1 MTDPGHAMVYETGP
15 FFVETDAVFVP
26 QPVSGGPWD
35 PGLLHGG
42 PVVGL
47 LAHLVES
54 VPSPTP
60 VRICRHTVDMM
71 RGVPMSPLRSEVEVL
86 RAGRRIQVVR
96 ASLFD
101 GDAEVA
107 RSTSLRMRVSQV
119 VNPVDPVR
127 TPRTSRTRCL
137 PSRRCCP

>member
-60 VRICRHTVDMM
+60 VRICRHTVDMT
-71 RGVPMSPLRSEVEVL
+71 VPYTHLTLPT
-86 RAGRRIQVVR
+86 IC
-96 ASLFD
+96 
-101 GDAEVA
+101 
-107 RSTSLRMRVSQV
+107 RM
-119 VNPVDPVR
+119 
-127 TPRTSRTRCL
+127 
-137 PSRRCCP
+137 